1 MTCAEADATV
11 NTEEAASATTTAT
24 ENLKHRAMLMAR
36 RPEADP
42 DKDHCC
48 CRQRSSWPESS
59 KSWRITYQGAA
70 RHHPWRRI
78 AERTV
83 CPLSQRHYSHR
94 APRKPPICL
103 LPPFFWSPRR
113 LAGMRKQKAL
123 RAINRAHAPPS
134 SFFLERRREEV
145 GLQGE
150 RRCVSSRR

>member
-1 MTCAEADATV
+1 VTCAEAGAAV
-11 NTEEAASATTTAT
+11 NTEEAANATTTAT
-24 ENLKHRAMLMAR
+24 ENLKHRTMLMVR

-94 APRKPPICL
+94 APRQLACGYAQAG
-103 LPPFFWSPRR
+103 WSNLKRIR
-113 LAGMRKQKAL
+113 LKK
-123 RAINRAHAPPS
+123 
-134 SFFLERRREEV
+134 
-145 GLQGE
+145 GLTQEQFANISGF
-150 RRCVSSRR
+150 SQ